1 MSEKNVNNVTIQGV
15 IVHKF
20 VTPKIAILT
29 IMTKT
34 AAPKP
39 NYPKVLFFGELRD
52 LIEKD
57 FEQGDHVF
65 VTGNIQSSKPR
76 PGIKNQSLISIFG
89 ESIEHSQSVMEKT
102 FNISATE
109 SYKPFVNTI
118 ELAGTVVRI
127 ECPVDNMIRMCVSVK
142 KNGRQSFVTVIHY
155 TRAPQKILDDVS
167 VGDHVYIV
175 GSVQTPKK
183 ESNGSVKHFE
193 NYVAFEITK
202 A

>member
-1 MSEKNVNNVTIQGV
+1 MAENNVNNVTVQGV

-39 NYPKVLFFGELRD
+39 NYPKVLFFGDLRD
-52 LIEKD
+52 AVESD
-57 FEQGDHVF
+57 FEKGDHVY
-65 VTGNIQSSKPR
+65 VTGNIQSSKAR
-76 PGIKNQSLISIFG
+76 PGIKNQSLISVFG
-89 ESIEHSQSVMEKT
+89 ESIDHSQSVMEKT
-102 FNISATE
+102 FNIDADS
-109 SYKPFVNTI
+109 SYKPFINSI
-118 ELAGTVVRI
+118 ELAGLVTRI
-127 ECPVDNMIRMCVSVK
+127 ECPTDNMIRMCVSVR

-155 TRAPQKILDDVS
+155 TNKPEEILASIHVNDQ
-167 VGDHVYIV
+167 VYIV
-175 GSVQTPKK
+175 GSIQTPKK
-183 ESNGSVKHFE
+183 ESNGTVKHYE

>member
-1 MSEKNVNNVTIQGV
+1 MAENNVNNVTVQGV

-39 NYPKVLFFGELRD
+39 NYPKVLFFGDLRD
-52 LIEKD
+52 AVEDD
-57 FEQGDHVF
+57 FNKGDHVY
-65 VTGNIQSSKPR
+65 VVGNIQSSKPR

-89 ESIEHSQSVMEKT
+89 ESIDHSQSIMEKT
-102 FNISATE
+102 FNIESDA

-118 ELAGTVVRI
+118 ELAGLVTRI
-127 ECPVDNMIRMCVSVK
+127 ECPADNMIRMCVSTR

-155 TRAPQKILDDVS
+155 TNKPDAILADI
-167 VGDHVYIV
+167 HVNDQVYVV

-183 ESNGSVKHFE
+183 ESNGTVKYYE